1 MVSIIKIIFFEIKKQ
16 SYFILSR
23 LPPRKYK
30 RSTSVPSILS
40 TADYER
46 IKQNAKLS
54 SEDEEQNASKI
65 LSQQTISQLAKA
77 KAHINILKE
86 IDKNRPQYLTKS
98 QKDIQFSGNSI
109 LAAAKRAKENQLD
122 ATKEMNTLL
131 KCSKVASIR
140 DLQKEEHKR
149 MEKQFKEKEAKLDL
163 MMELERLKELKFRED
178 KEKEEKLKRYTSA
191 KILID
196 QIKEK
201 EIRRLQEKEIIARE
215 GELMKK
221 QIKAMQDEELRNE
234 ERKRLENSRM
244 AKEIVNINKIS
255 ALNREKKKLF
265 EKEEDLKILKYN
277 MEKAKKEEEELA
289 EQKRIQ
295 AARERETQK
304 LREKQEKFADKQAL
318 LDELRAKRAFE
329 EAEKKE
335 REKERQEMLKLE
347 KQRLELIEGNE
358 KQKLAKQKRLEEQ
371 AFADQKEYEYIIKH
385 QIADMEEE
393 RRLEEI
399 KKKIF
404 NANGEEVRRQIQ
416 EKKEKE
422 KLRLRSIIEERRG
435 IQQDLD
441 DYKQTVERIKKEKLD
456 EMERLHIKPEY
467 RVDLQRYKIK

>member
-1 MVSIIKIIFFEIKKQ
+1 
-16 SYFILSR
+16 
-23 LPPRKYK
+23 
-30 RSTSVPSILS
+30 LS

-54 SEDEEQNASKI
+54 TEDEEQNTLKI
-65 LSQQTISQLAKA
+65 LSQQKISQLAKA

-86 IDKNRPQYLTKS
+86 IDKNRPQYLTRS
-98 QKDIQFSGNSI
+98 QKNIEISENSI

-149 MEKQFKEKEAKLDL
+149 MEKNYREKEAKLDL
-163 MMELERLKELKFRED
+163 MMELERLKELKFQED
-178 KEKEEKLKRYTSA
+178 KEKEAKLKRYSSA

-221 QIKAMQDEELRNE
+221 QMKALHEEDLRNE
-234 ERKRLENSRM
+234 ERKRLENARL

-255 ALNREKKKLF
+255 ALNRDKKKLL
-265 EKEEDLKILKYN
+265 EREEDLKILKYN

-289 EQKRIQ
+289 ETKRQQ

-335 REKERQEMLKLE
+335 REKERQELLKLE
-347 KQRLELIEGNE
+347 RQRKELIEGNE
-358 KQKLAKQKRLEEQ
+358 KQKMAKMKRLEEQ

-385 QIADMEEE
+385 QLADMEEE
-393 RRLEEI
+393 RRIEEL
-399 KKKIF
+399 KRKIF
-404 NANGEEVRRQIQ
+404 TANGEEVRRQIS
-416 EKKEKE
+416 EKQEKE
-422 KLRLRSIIEERRG
+422 KLRLKAILDERRG
-435 IQQDLD
+435 IEQNLD
-441 DYKQTVERIKKEKLD
+441 EYRKTVERIKKEKLD

>member
-1 MVSIIKIIFFEIKKQ
+1 
-16 SYFILSR
+16 
-23 LPPRKYK
+23 
-30 RSTSVPSILS
+30 
-40 TADYER
+40 
-46 IKQNAKLS
+46 
-54 SEDEEQNASKI
+54 
-65 LSQQTISQLAKA
+65 LAKA
-77 KAHINILKE
+77 KAHISLLKE
-86 IDKNRPQYLTKS
+86 LDKTRPQYLMKS
-98 QKDIQFSGNSI
+98 QKDFQFEGNSI
-109 LAAAKRAKENQLD
+109 LAAARKAKEDALD

-131 KCSKVASIR
+131 KCSKAAAIR

-149 MEKQFKEKEAKLDL
+149 MEKNYKDKEAKLDL
-163 MMELERLKELKFRED
+163 MMELERLKELKFQED
-178 KEKEEKLKRYTSA
+178 KEKEAKLKKISSA

-221 QIKAMQDEELRNE
+221 QIKALQDEELRNE
-234 ERKRLENSRM
+234 ERKRLENARL

-255 ALNREKKKLF
+255 ALNRDKKKLL
-265 EKEEDLKILKYN
+265 EKEEDLKRLKYN

-347 KQRLELIEGNE
+347 RQRKELIEGNE
-358 KQKLAKQKRLEEQ
+358 IQKLAKKKKLEEQ

-385 QIADMEEE
+385 QLADMEEE
-393 RRLEEI
+393 RRMEEI
-399 KKKIF
+399 RKKIL
-404 NANGEEVRRQIQ
+404 NDNG
-416 EKKEKE
+416 KKEKE
-422 KLRLRSIIEERRG
+422 KLRLRAIIEERRE
-435 IQQDLD
+435 IQQNLD
-441 DYKQTVERIKKEKLD
+441 DYRRTVERIKKEKLD
-456 EMERLHIKPEY
+456 EMERYHIKPEY